1 MPDADMEAWE
11 VTQSLPTIAL
21 GVPIFNVI
29 DQPGDCSPGCPC
41 VVGPSDGSDY
51 GMHWTGVSDEDR
63 RANDADSFFVD
74 TEDARDRYQDTE
86 VDA

>member
-1 MPDADMEAWE
+1 
-11 VTQSLPTIAL
+11 
-21 GVPIFNVI
+21 
-29 DQPGDCSPGCPC
+29 
-41 VVGPSDGSDY
+41 
-51 GMHWTGVSDEDR
+51 MHWTGVSDEDR